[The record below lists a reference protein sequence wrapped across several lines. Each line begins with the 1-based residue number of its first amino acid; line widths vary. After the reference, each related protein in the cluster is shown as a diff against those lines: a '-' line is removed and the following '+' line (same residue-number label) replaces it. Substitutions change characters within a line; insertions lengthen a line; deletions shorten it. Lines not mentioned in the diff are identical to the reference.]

1 MLTWVLAD
9 DHQKYD
15 DGRITNTQGF
25 VTFTAMLTWVLADD
39 HQKHDD
45 GWITNT

>member
-9 DHQKYD
+9 DHQKHD
-15 DGRITNTQGF
+15 DGWITKNQGF
-25 VTFTAMLTWVLADD
+25 VPFSAMLTWVLADD

>member
-1 MLTWVLAD
+1 MLEWVLAD
-9 DHQKYD
+9 DYRKHD

-25 VTFTAMLTWVLADD
+25 VPFCAMLTWVFADD